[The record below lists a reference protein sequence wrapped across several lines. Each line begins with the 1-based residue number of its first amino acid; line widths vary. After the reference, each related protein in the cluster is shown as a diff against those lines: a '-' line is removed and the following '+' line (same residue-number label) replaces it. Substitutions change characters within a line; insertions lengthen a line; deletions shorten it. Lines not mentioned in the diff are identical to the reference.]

1 MARVYVGIGSN
12 IERERHIRAAVAALR
27 ARLGALQLSGVYE
40 SQPIGFEGDN
50 FYNLVAAGDTDEPPE
65 TVVAIL
71 HDIEQRQGRRR
82 TDTRFAS
89 RTLDLDLLLY
99 DDLVRHDGTVDVPRR
114 EILDYAFVL
123 QPLADI
129 APDQVHPET
138 GRTLGAHW
146 SELRARLAPLRET
159 GFDPHK

>member
-1 MARVYVGIGSN
+1 VARVYVGIGSN
-12 IERERHIRAAVAALR
+12 IERERHIRAAVRELAGRHGPLI
-27 ARLGALQLSGVYE
+27 LSSVYE
-40 SQPIGFEGDN
+40 SAPVGFAGDN
-50 FYNLVAAGDTDEPPE
+50 FYNLVAGFDTKLDAESLIAE
-65 TVVAIL
+65 L
-71 HDIEQRQGRRR
+71 HALERASGRRR
-82 TDTRFAS
+82 TSARFGP

-129 APDQVHPET
+129 APNRVHPET

-146 SELRARLAPLRET
+146 SELRERLTPLRET